1 MTLPLAGQPG
11 HGRTASLRRQPAH
24 IVAGRMEGSYT
35 SAFELICP
43 SCGDHPYLD
52 YSEVPPQLQ
61 RLRGPRTLQAGL
73 AAYDEH
79 LGLLPRPHK
88 DRSASPDAGGAQKA
102 QPGRRGQEQKTALPR
117 APAGGAA
124 TGLRANMNSADM
136 DSHVL
141 AGNGRTGHP
150 ASGPRNVRGPR
161 PGTDTTTIPAAG
173 EPGHGLGAILR
184 RQPAGILRT
193 GADGRHPG
201 LFELICY
208 DCGDDPGLAYGEI
221 PSRLQWLRGPRP
233 MAAAWAAYER
243 HLGLGLT
250 GRG

>member
-1 MTLPLAGQPG
+1 MSSLADIDIVTGARSAARPGGLRESRGRGEPPDPWLRIGPEGVMTLPLPGQPG
-11 HGRTASLRRQPAH
+11 HGRKASLRRQPAR
-24 IVAGRMEGSYT
+24 IVEGRMEGGYT

-52 YSEVPPQLQ
+52 YSVVPPQLQ

-79 LGLLPRPHK
+79 LGLLPRPHE
-88 DRSASPDAGGAQKA
+88 DRTGSPD
-102 QPGRRGQEQKTALPR
+102 
-117 APAGGAA
+117 
-124 TGLRANMNSADM
+124 
-136 DSHVL
+136 
-141 AGNGRTGHP
+141 

-184 RQPAGILRT
+184 RRAVAGIMQWPT
-193 GADGRHPG
+193 EGDHPA

-221 PSRLQWLRGPRP
+221 APRLQWLRGPRP
-233 MAAAWAAYER
+233 MATAWAAYER